1 VKILQ
6 PVIRTTG
13 THPLPALLIHDMRTP
28 LSQIIGYSEMMIEQ
42 AEDGS
47 AEDMVQHLEKIR
59 AAGYRLLEIMNNN
72 FTPIA
77 TPAIEEIA
85 AILKSPVP
93 VRVEP

>member
-1 VKILQ
+1 MNILQ
-6 PVIRTTG
+6 PVIRTADA
-13 THPLPALLIHDMRTP
+13 HPLPALLIHDLRTP

-47 AEDMVQHLEKIR
+47 AEDLVQHLEKIR
-59 AAGYRLLEIMNNN
+59 AAGYRLLDIMNKN

-93 VRVEP
+93 IP